1 MSKTYLIHCNACG
14 KITEH
19 RNEPSNLGFM
29 FDGEFRQHFLCN
41 CCNTNNFFGE
51 VAQNLVT
58 KGIPYEIA
66 QKLEKLYWDIH
77 EPFES
82 MTPWEKGM
90 VRASRGEDINY
101 VEAFMEYV
109 PEIITA

>member
-1 MSKTYLIHCNACG
+1 MDASVKLKKVIN
-14 KITEH
+14 K
-19 RNEPSNLGFM
+19 LGS
-29 FDGEFRQHFLCN
+29 
-41 CCNTNNFFGE
+41 T
-51 VAQNLVT
+51 
-58 KGIPYEIA
+58 
-66 QKLEKLYWDIH
+66 
-77 EPFES
+77 FES